1 MNYNSEHN
9 GKDCLRGQFTV
20 WLEKLI
26 VRAKLD
32 YIRNNRRYLN
42 VISIDELSDEALA
55 VCDEAVWEKTHD
67 FEFED
72 ERMEQAFRGL
82 TPLRRQILTLLFV
95 EEMTPEEIASALGC
109 SVDAVYNNRSR
120 AIKKIREAL
129 ENGKGGISE

>member
-1 MNYNSEHN
+1 MITS
-9 GKDCLRGQFTV
+9 G
-20 WLEKLI
+20 
-26 VRAKLD
+26 
-32 YIRNNRRYLN
+32 YLN

-55 VCDEAVWEKTHD
+55 VCDEPVREKTHD

-95 EEMTPEEIASALGC
+95 EEMTPEEIALELGC